1 MITVDMWAHFDKAFC
16 LAVKVQI
23 DLIVTGGP
31 EEEFRSAVTEVM
43 GP

>member
-1 MITVDMWAHFDKAFC
+1 MITVDIWAHFDKAIC

-31 EEEFRSAVTEVM
+31 EEKFRSAVAEII
-43 GP
+43 GS